1 MKISVNGND
10 LELINILD
18 TNYKDEMLSWR
29 NQEFIRKN
37 MRNPEIISIESLE
50 LILTVLRVEKGTA
63 ILN

>member
-29 NQEFIRKN
+29 NQEFVRKN
-37 MRNPEIISIESLE
+37 MRNPEIISIESHRAYLDS
-50 LILTVLRVEKGTA
+50 LKSGKGRYCYS
-63 ILN
+63 